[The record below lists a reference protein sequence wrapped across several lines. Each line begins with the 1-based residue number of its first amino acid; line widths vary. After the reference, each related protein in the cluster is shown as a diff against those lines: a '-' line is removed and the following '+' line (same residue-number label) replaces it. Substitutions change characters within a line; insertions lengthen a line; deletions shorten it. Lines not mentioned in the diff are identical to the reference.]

1 MAAQDKFVM
10 GCVAFG
16 LGTCTVFAFIFGS
29 KQNAVGLLTALG
41 GIVSILAGSFHWLYI
56 HDQKTKDEI

>member
-16 LGTCTVFAFIFGS
+16 LATCTVFAFVFGERG
-29 KQNAVGLLTALG
+29 NAVGLLSALG
-41 GIVSILAGSFHWLYI
+41 AVIATLCGTFHFLFI
-56 HDQKTKDEI
+56 RDQKTKDEN